1 MQRQAMYRWKQ
12 AIILAK
18 MLRLKRLH
26 SKIPK
31 IIEKFIL
38 PSVASRA
45 IGVIMKAKKYSSYRI
60 SRICLSSI
68 LLMAIAFSIS
78 SVNAIDQDMDG
89 NVDRDVLFQ
98 VSTIDALMQGVYDG
112 VMKFSDLKPQGDFGI
127 GTFEGIDG
135 EMIALDGEY
144 YQVKADGIAYPVNDT
159 MTTPFSTVTYFDK
172 DLNATVSAKNFT
184 EMCNILDTQIPS
196 KNLFYAIRIDGAFP
210 YVKTRSIPKLSKP
223 YPLLKDAAANQSVF
237 EFNDVNGTI
246 VGFYTPKYAE
256 GLNVPGYHFHLITDD
271 RKAGGH
277 ILDLALNS
285 SVVWFDIT
293 PIFNMAL
300 PSSGDFIGVDLT
312 KDLQED
318 LKQVEQ

>member
-1 MQRQAMYRWKQ
+1 MR
-12 AIILAK
+12 
-18 MLRLKRLH
+18 
-26 SKIPK
+26 SKNGSDYHLSWIG
-31 IIEKFIL
+31 
-38 PSVASRA
+38 PSSV
-45 IGVIMKAKKYSSYRI
+45 
-60 SRICLSSI
+60 
-68 LLMAIAFSIS
+68 LLMAITFSIS
-78 SVNAIDQDMDG
+78 GVNAIDQDMDG

-112 VMKFSDLKPQGDFGI
+112 VMTFGELKPQGDFGI
-127 GTFEGIDG
+127 GTFEGING
-135 EMIALDGEY
+135 EMIALDGQY

-172 DLNATVSAKNFT
+172 DLDATVSAKNFT
-184 EMCNILDTQIPS
+184 ELSSSLDAQIPS
-196 KNLFYAIRIDGAFP
+196 KNLFYAIRIDGTFP

-237 EFNDVNGTI
+237 EFKDVKGTI

-256 GLNVPGYHFHLITDD
+256 GLNVPGYHLHLITDD

-285 SVVWFDIT
+285 SVVWLDIT

-312 KDLQED
+312 KDLKED
-318 LKQVEQ
+318 LKKVEQ